1 MDGERGHLSSVRPE
15 GNLTFEDSSSQ
26 VTFTQL
32 PIDQSASGI
41 PSVVQVFRQP
51 VNIKAVVLVSPS
63 TKATSSPAG
72 TPATSTPAA
81 QEQPILVTLTLETKK
96 AGDDHFTR
104 LPDGSAST
112 AKVRPD
118 KKKTQTDDT
127 NNPTL
132 LESIGFLNG
141 FLARL
146 IFSCYLTIICMLQ
159 NSPLFFL
166 QVISVHLEEDRPA
179 VTLLPPDQDIL
190 EGVTEMRITFR
201 SVSDVRATTLELRVL
216 GCTQGKLCQK
226 MSFYS
231 SSFSPDTLDSGLLP
245 SPVPRS
251 IQVSPTLSFTA

>member
-1 MDGERGHLSSVRPE
+1 MRPE

-51 VNIKAVVLVSPS
+51 VNIKAVVLASPS
-63 TKATSSPAG
+63 TKATSSPAR

-127 NNPTL
+127 KIPTL